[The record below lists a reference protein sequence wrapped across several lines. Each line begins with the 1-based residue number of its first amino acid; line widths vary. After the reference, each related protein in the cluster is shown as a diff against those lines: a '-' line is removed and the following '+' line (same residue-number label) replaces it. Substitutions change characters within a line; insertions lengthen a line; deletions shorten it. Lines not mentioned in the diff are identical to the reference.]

1 MLRLTRITVAVCAL
15 LALGLA
21 LSVREVYELLLK
33 SMEAGV
39 ASLIAPF
46 AAGVYWKR
54 VDGTAAC
61 WSMAAGSGVWAAMT
75 FFQDTWP
82 ADLAGMA
89 ASGVALVAAT
99 YLRDTDG
106 R

>member
-1 MLRLTRITVAVCAL
+1 
-15 LALGLA
+15 
-21 LSVREVYELLLK
+21 
-33 SMEAGV
+33 
-39 ASLIAPF
+39 
-46 AAGVYWKR
+46 
-54 VDGTAAC
+54 
-61 WSMAAGSGVWAAMT
+61 MAAGSGVWAVMT